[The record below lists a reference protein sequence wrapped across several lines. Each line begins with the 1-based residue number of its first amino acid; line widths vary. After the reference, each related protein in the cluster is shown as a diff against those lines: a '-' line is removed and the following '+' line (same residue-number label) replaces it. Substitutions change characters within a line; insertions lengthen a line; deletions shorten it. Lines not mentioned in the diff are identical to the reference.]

1 MKEEK
6 GADIYQQSDTAK
18 VIALSNQGLDKGQ
31 IVKKLGLGKGEV
43 ELMLKF
49 YR

>member
-18 VIALSNQGLDKGQ
+18 VIALSKKGLDKGQ